1 MSLSK
6 ESANNILTDSQ
17 SNYKPKQFEQES
29 KVVIV
34 LELRTRVCIVSMH
47 GHLIGDT
54 NIQW

>member
-17 SNYKPKQFEQES
+17 SNYKLKQFEQES